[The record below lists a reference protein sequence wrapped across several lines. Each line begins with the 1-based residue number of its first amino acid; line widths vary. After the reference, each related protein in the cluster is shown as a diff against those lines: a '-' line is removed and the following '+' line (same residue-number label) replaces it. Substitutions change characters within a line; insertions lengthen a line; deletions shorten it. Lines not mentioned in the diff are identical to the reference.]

1 MEKSRTS
8 LPLVDIMIN
17 KSGTKTG
24 MDIYSKPA
32 DSKRYVPFMLND
44 QRPCLTSIPF
54 SLARRIC
61 TLVENKNAKE
71 KCFKKQKKN
80 ITRTKNP

>member
-8 LPLVDIMIN
+8 LPLLDIMIN

-44 QRPCLTSIPF
+44 QRPCLTRIPF

-61 TLVENKNAKE
+61 TLIENKNVKE
-71 KCFKKQKKN
+71 KCFKKLKKN

>member
-1 MEKSRTS
+1 MEKSQTS
-8 LPLVDIMIN
+8 LPLLDTMIN

-32 DSKRYVPFMLND
+32 DSKPYVPFMLNHP
-44 QRPCLTSIPF
+44 RPCLASIPF

-61 TLVENKNAKE
+61 TIVENKNVK
-71 KCFKKQKKN
+71 
-80 ITRTKNP
+80 